1 MKSKSVNLKS
11 VLAIAV
17 VAAATQAAVAGPVGY
32 GASVTGG
39 GSKTAV
45 NANSMAAIQSAINSY
60 SGSGGLVINYT
71 GTFNF
76 ASITD
81 VCAQHSKPVT
91 EVDISGKNDIT
102 IKGANGSSA
111 NFGIRI
117 KGSSHNIIVQNMTIG
132 LVPGG
137 DNNGD
142 IVGIEGTANN
152 IWIDHNNFFTSNKTC
167 AGTGDTMYDGMI
179 DIKNST
185 NNITVSYNRLHDH
198 HKVMLGG
205 SSDSDSFNRHVT
217 VHHNWFENVSA
228 RTPMDRFGTYHVYN
242 NYYNNVTSSGINVRM
257 GGIALIESNYFEN
270 IANPVTSRDSSA
282 IGYWDL
288 RNNFIGTGI
297 TWSGAGSPG
306 ANATSWATTKAFGTV
321 PYSYTLT
328 AASGV
333 KTKVMATAGAGT
345 NLAE

>member
-1 MKSKSVNLKS
+1 MKKSMQLKS
-11 VLAIAV
+11 VLVMAA

-39 GSKTAV
+39 GSKAAV
-45 NANSMAAIQSAINSY
+45 NAATMAAIQSAINGY

-76 ASITD
+76 ASITN
-81 VCAQHSKPVT
+81 VCTQHSKSVT
-91 EVDISGKNDIT
+91 EVAIKNKNDIT

-117 KGSSHNIIVQNMTIG
+117 KGSSSNIIVQNMTIG

-142 IVGIEGTANN
+142 IIGIEGTANK
-152 IWIDHNNFFTSNKTC
+152 IWIDHNNLFTSNKDC
-167 AGTGDTMYDGMI
+167 SGTGDTMYDGMI
-179 DIKNST
+179 DIKKAT
-185 NNITVSYNRLHDH
+185 NNITVSYNHLHDH

-205 SSDSDSFNRHVT
+205 SSDSDTSNRHVT
-217 VHHNWFENVSA
+217 VHHNWFENVGS
-228 RTPMDRFGTYHVYN
+228 RTPMDRAGTYHIYN
-242 NYYNNVTSSGINVRM
+242 NYYNNVITSGINIRL

-270 IANPVTSRDSSA
+270 TASPVTSRDSKA
-282 IGYWDL
+282 IGFWDL

-306 ANATSWATTKAFGTV
+306 ANATSWTTTKAFGTV

-328 AASGV
+328 AAASV
-333 KTKVMATAGAGT
+333 KAKVMATAGAGT